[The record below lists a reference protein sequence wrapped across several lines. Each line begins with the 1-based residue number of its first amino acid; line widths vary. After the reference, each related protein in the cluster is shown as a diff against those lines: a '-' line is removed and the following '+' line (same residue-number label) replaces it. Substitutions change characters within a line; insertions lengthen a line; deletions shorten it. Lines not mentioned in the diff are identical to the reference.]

1 MGRSLMMAKAAMNTR
16 YTIDDDE
23 TLALEDTLAAHLSD
37 PFPNWRLIR
46 VIEHKHTETYIIEYY
61 RTEQVYS
68 ISTQYDQDGEIHY
81 KVVT

>member
-23 TLALEDTLAAHLSD
+23 TQALEDTLATHLSD